1 MNKLDT
7 NYLYEVDKK
16 ELFISLTIDWC
27 FKKVFDKYPV
37 LLNILLN
44 STLGIN
50 IDIDNISF
58 ERNELLKE
66 KKNEYNKSVDVLLKV
81 DKYTI
86 IDIELN
92 STSFESCKDRNIA
105 YVDKLYGTIFEK
117 GSKNLDKYKVIQ
129 LNLNTIELNI
139 NKNKYDVI
147 YETGKRTGKIY
158 TKNKKIVLKYL
169 AYYRYLY
176 YTRNIRTKEV
186 VILTALTSKSFTEL
200 YQILSNVIPENELEK
215 IMKGMIE
222 MFSEEFHLHDW
233 EREKW
238 DKIIRDKEIEI
249 SKQEGIDIGMQEGK
263 KEGKQEGIMAIIK
276 NMLNNS
282 FTLNQISEATGKSI
296 SEIKKIAK
304 TM

>member
-50 IDIDNISF
+50 IDI
-58 ERNELLKE
+58 
-66 KKNEYNKSVDVLLKV
+66 
-81 DKYTI
+81 
-86 IDIELN
+86 ELN

-129 LNLNTIELNI
+129 LNLNTIELDI
-139 NKNKYDVI
+139 NKNKYDEI
-147 YETGKRTGKIY
+147 YETGKKTGKIY

-200 YQILSNVIPENELEK
+200 YQILSNVIPEYELEK

-233 EREKW
+233 EKEKW

-249 SKQEGIDIGMQEGK
+249 SKQEGIDIGMQ
-263 KEGKQEGIMAIIK
+263 EGKQEGIMAIIK

-296 SEIKKIAK
+296 NEIKKIAK

>member
-1 MNKLDT
+1 MI

-16 ELFISLTIDWC
+16 ELFTNLTIDWC

-37 LLNILLN
+37 LLNILIN

-50 IDIDNISF
+50 IDINNLSF

-66 KKNEYNKSVDVLLKV
+66 KKKEYNKSVDILLKIN
-81 DKYTI
+81 KYTV

-92 STSFESCKDRNIA
+92 STSFEKCKDRNIA

-117 GSKNLDKYKVIQ
+117 GNKSLDKYKVIQ
-129 LNLNTIELNI
+129 LNLNSIESDI
-139 NKNKYDVI
+139 KKNKYDEI
-147 YETGKRTGKIY
+147 YETGKKTGRIY

-176 YTRNIRTKEV
+176 YTKNVRTKEV
-186 VILTALTSKSFTEL
+186 IILTALTSKNFTEL
-200 YQILSNVIPENELEK
+200 YQILSNIISDKELDK
-215 IMKGMIE
+215 IMEGMIE
-222 MFSEEFHLHDW
+222 MFSDEFHLHDW
-233 EREKW
+233 EKDKW
-238 DKIIRDKEIEI
+238 DKIIRDREIEEG
-249 SKQEGIDIGMQEGK
+249 KQEGIIIGK
-263 KEGKQEGIMAIIK
+263 KEGKQEGITIGKKEGIVGMIK
-276 NMLNNS
+276 NMLKENMDINS
-282 FTLNQISEATGKSI
+282 ISRVSGESI